1 MLLFLS
7 IFGDGDWRIPKMK
20 SPEKQRENI
29 LLKQFNSVN
38 TFTPIYSILTMMI
51 ARLDQ
56 AEELP
61 AHFRAR
67 ANANDFRLFLLENCE
82 EAAAQGR

>member
-1 MLLFLS
+1 MIL
-7 IFGDGDWRIPKMK
+7 
-20 SPEKQRENI
+20 QYCNI
-29 LLKQFNSVN
+29 VDCEV
-38 TFTPIYSILTMMI
+38 
-51 ARLDQ
+51 RDQ
-56 AEELP
+56 VEELL